1 MTRQRLLAAIS
12 AEKALA
18 TRDKSRLRRRG
29 RLAGHNRAPPGAPSI
44 FGLGV
49 EPGLNPIFPQS
60 PVWYVSRGAG
70 GGSRT
75 LTPLRTRDFE
85 SRASAIPPLRQRETS
100 TAAQRLECSK
110 RSARQSP
117 RGGSLAA
124 GAGGLARCRG
134 LESRVC
140 HSATPA
146 RCCDERPAKCS
157 KGRAPKTEE
166 AWPVASDRWPAETEM
181 RSLEGH
187 R

>member
-85 SRASAIPPLRQRETS
+85 SPFSDRAS
-100 TAAQRLECSK
+100 
-110 RSARQSP
+110 
-117 RGGSLAA
+117 
-124 GAGGLARCRG
+124 
-134 LESRVC
+134 
-140 HSATPA
+140 
-146 RCCDERPAKCS
+146 KCQF
-157 KGRAPKTEE
+157 
-166 AWPVASDRWPAETEM
+166 WPASDY
-181 RSLEGH
+181 H
-187 R
+187 